1 MFGVQEVPVKFE
13 ISVVQVGKS
22 LKVTVPV
29 QIARHVG
36 LKKGDR
42 IDMWVDDGRV
52 IIEKKR

>member
-1 MFGVQEVPVKFE
+1 VFGVQEVPVKFE